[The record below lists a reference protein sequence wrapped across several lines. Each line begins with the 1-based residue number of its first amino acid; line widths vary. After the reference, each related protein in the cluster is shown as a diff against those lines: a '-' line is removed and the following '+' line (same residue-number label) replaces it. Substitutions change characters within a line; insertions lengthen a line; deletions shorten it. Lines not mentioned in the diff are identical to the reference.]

1 MLMAGPALGVI
12 HCGRGDAFVFDLA
25 DLYKAEITIPVA
37 FDVAG
42 MGVDQDKWSEIDR
55 LTRVRVREKIK
66 NCGLLKRVIADLKDL
81 FLGEGEEVIEGLPA
95 DELIWIDENGGLW
108 DKDGV
113 LLRLLS

>member
-1 MLMAGPALGVI
+1 M
-12 HCGRGDAFVFDLA
+12 R
-25 DLYKAEITIPVA
+25 Y
-37 FDVAG
+37 
-42 MGVDQDKWSEIDR
+42 Q
-55 LTRVRVREKIK
+55 LTRGRVREKIK

-113 LLRLLS
+113 LPLNVQVGYNHRLYICCLITEE